1 MRSDLTWVF
10 FDFVD
15 SLAEVN
21 KTEKLLTLSQAL
33 GAFSKVEAVILETLA
48 EIPEMMDDAKRYIE
62 IYGRFRDQLLEQ
74 KTFELYLSI
83 LRALNHIMQFF
94 VDSSWSES
102 D

>member
-1 MRSDLTWVF
+1 M
-10 FDFVD
+10 
-15 SLAEVN
+15 
-21 KTEKLLTLSQAL
+21 
-33 GAFSKVEAVILETLA
+33 EAVILETLA
-48 EIPEMMDDAKRYIE
+48 EIPEIMDDAKRYID